1 MTSQAQIDNI
11 KAYFVHTTDEIPKI
25 STASDPPTFT
35 SLQAFQDAINANAM
49 AVPAPDTDL
58 GHAALTMKTSHF
70 TVANGGAYTDPT
82 SPGTSPTNPNTT
94 LGAATRTNPTVPHD
108 PFVAQEK
115 IR

>member
-11 KAYFVHTTDEIPKI
+11 KAYFVHTIDEFPKI

-49 AVPAPDTDL
+49 AVLAPDTDL
-58 GHAALTMKTSHF
+58 GHAALIMKTSHF

-82 SPGTSPTNPNTT
+82 SPGTSPKNPNTT
-94 LGAATRTNPTVPHD
+94 LGASTRTNPTVPHD

>member
-1 MTSQAQIDNI
+1 MTSQAHIDNI

-35 SLQAFQDAINANAM
+35 SLQAFQDAINTNVM

-58 GHAALTMKTSHF
+58 GHAALTMKSSHF

-94 LGAATRTNPTVPHD
+94 LGAATPTIPTVPND
-108 PFVAQEK
+108 PVLAQEA